1 MAQTLTQ
8 VREWNAA
15 LKSARPETV
24 ALFVGGTSGIG
35 KHTAIKLAGAVKTPT
50 IYIVG
55 RNEAAGAQVLEA
67 MRKANPNG
75 SYGFKAV
82 DVSDL
87 CSVDEACKELKTHF
101 EALDLLFL
109 SPGALAFSKNE
120 TAAGI
125 DVNHMLR
132 YYSRMRFIENLLPAL
147 EAAKYPRVISILA
160 GGKEV
165 MIEEDNLDLRKQF
178 SLSASNG
185 YPASMTSLAFEV
197 LASQHPSV
205 SFLHVFPGIVATPL
219 MKRSMGSVA
228 GTILGF
234 LTKPISIS
242 AEESGEWQTWLS
254 TSPNFAP
261 KNSGQGA
268 YILNYNG
275 KDATNQSLMVQLRE
289 KGLPE
294 IVWKHTQD
302 TFSRI
307 LT

>member
-1 MAQTLTQ
+1 MAQTLAQ
-8 VREWNAA
+8 IREWNAA
-15 LKSARPETV
+15 LKSAKPEIV

-35 KHTAIKLAGAVKTPT
+35 KHTAIKLAGAVMKPT

-55 RNEAAGAQVLEA
+55 RNEAAGAQVVAA
-67 MRKANPNG
+67 MEKANPNG

-82 DVSDL
+82 DVSNL
-87 CSVDEACKELKTHF
+87 RNVDKACEELKTRF
-101 EALDLLFL
+101 EGLDLLFL
-109 SPGALAFSKNE
+109 SAGALAFSKNE

-125 DVNHMLR
+125 DANHMLR

-147 EAAKYPRVISILA
+147 EATKSPRVISILA
-160 GGKEV
+160 GGKEI
-165 MIEEDNLDLRKQF
+165 MIEEDNLDLTKKF
-178 SLSASNG
+178 SLSASTG
-185 YPASMTSLAFEV
+185 YPASMNSLAFEV

-219 MKRSMGSVA
+219 LKNSMGSVA

-234 LTKPISIS
+234 LSKPISIS

-268 YILNYNG
+268 YILNYDG
-275 KDATNQSLMVQLRE
+275 KDATNQSLMTQLRE
-289 KGLPE
+289 KGFPE

-302 TFSRI
+302 TFNRI
-307 LT
+307 LA

>member
-8 VREWNAA
+8 VREWNAT

-35 KHTAIKLAGAVKTPT
+35 KHTAIELARAVKKPT
-50 IYIVG
+50 IYIIG
-55 RNEAAGAQVLEA
+55 RNEAAGAQVVEA
-67 MRKANPNG
+67 MKKANPNG

-82 DVSDL
+82 DISNL
-87 CSVDEACKELKTHF
+87 RNVDEACEELRTCF
-101 EALDLLFL
+101 EGLDLLFL
-109 SPGALAFSKNE
+109 SAGALAFSKNE
-120 TAAGI
+120 TPAGI

-132 YYSRMRFIENLLPAL
+132 YYSRMRFVENLLPAL
-147 EAAKYPRVISILA
+147 EATQSPRVVSILA
-160 GGKEV
+160 GGKETL
-165 MIEEDNLDLRKQF
+165 IEEDNLDLRKNF

-219 MKRSMGSVA
+219 MKNSLGSVA

-242 AEESGEWQTWLS
+242 AKESGEWQTWLS

-268 YILNYNG
+268 YILNYDG
-275 KDATNQSLMVQLRE
+275 KDATNRSLMTQLRD
-289 KGLPE
+289 KGFPE

-302 TFSRI
+302 TFTR
-307 LT
+307 LLA